1 MKKTPLV
8 RLPHG
13 TRTLE
18 HELIVNH
25 LINDEVFKASMEHDL
40 GKVTRMYAD
49 WDRDALVFELLDGS
63 IYESVLSKLIK
74 EMKRINYL
82 KEFEH

>member
-13 TRTLE
+13 AQTLE
-18 HELIVNH
+18 NELIVNY

-40 GKVTRMYAD
+40 GKVVRMYAD
-49 WDRDALVFELLDGS
+49 WERDALVYELLDGTTF
-63 IYESVLSKLIK
+63 ESVLSKLIK
-74 EMKRINYL
+74 EMKRIGYM

>member
-13 TRTLE
+13 AQTLE
-18 HELIVNH
+18 NELIVNY
-25 LINDEVFKASMEHDL
+25 LINDEVFKRSMENDL
-40 GKVTRMYAD
+40 GKVIRIWPD
-49 WDRDALVFELLDGS
+49 WSRDALVYELLDGTTF
-63 IYESVLSKLIK
+63 ESVLSKLIK
-74 EMKRINYL
+74 EMKRIGYM